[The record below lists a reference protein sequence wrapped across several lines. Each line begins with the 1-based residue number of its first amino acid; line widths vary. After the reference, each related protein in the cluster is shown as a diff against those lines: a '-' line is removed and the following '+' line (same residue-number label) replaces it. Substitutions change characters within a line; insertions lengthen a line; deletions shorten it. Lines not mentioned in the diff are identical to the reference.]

1 MLAISR
7 HFSCN
12 SVLFCHII
20 CPTTVSCSSYC
31 HIVPVTHMF
40 MKSPSDLW
48 NQVLRFVSYL
58 HSGKQVVGHLDLYPS
73 KAVVESLR
81 VEGNLWFLLP
91 CPQNSSQY
99 LCGSCNWIIWVTD
112 DRFFIFGWTVLLN
125 MLLDQSIKYSLCTIQ
140 YVGICVMT
148 VFTKTWVLSYYYYY
162 CYVKHEIWS
171 YILLTSHTVM
181 RNPKMICF
189 DWRVNAE

>member
-7 HFSCN
+7 NFSCN

-91 CPQNSSQY
+91 CPQSSSQY

-112 DRFFIFGWTVLLN
+112 DCFFIFYFWVNCSFKHVTWSKHQVQFVHYTVWGNLCDDCFYKNMSAVLL
-125 MLLDQSIKYSLCTIQ
+125 LLC
-140 YVGICVMT
+140 
-148 VFTKTWVLSYYYYY
+148 
-162 CYVKHEIWS
+162 
-171 YILLTSHTVM
+171 
-181 RNPKMICF
+181 
-189 DWRVNAE
+189 